1 TDWTEAPEDVEAR
14 IQEARQHAIDAETTA
29 NAVKE
34 VTDWMSPTIVGG
46 GGVVASGTMIV
57 GNNAQ
62 GARAG
67 VSGLGSSNDSVRFW
81 AGKDFAGRATAPF
94 AVYQDGTWKQHSAN
108 GVLVRRTGI
117 LGGDYVDELYN
128 ANGQIAKRT
137 SIVNGKIVEQ
147 WYNDGVLVYEIG
159 ENGIY
164 YVREIPESW
173 TRTELMSAGTGVNPD
188 AATVMS
194 QKLCIQNSL
203 IVWKNV
209 AETISYRYD

>member
-1 TDWTEAPEDVEAR
+1 
-14 IQEARQHAIDAETTA
+14 
-29 NAVKE
+29 
-34 VTDWMSPTIVGG
+34 
-46 GGVVASGTMIV
+46 
-57 GNNAQ
+57 
-62 GARAG
+62 
-67 VSGLGSSNDSVRFW
+67 
-81 AGKDFAGRATAPF
+81 
-94 AVYQDGTWKQHSAN
+94 
-108 GVLVRRTGI
+108 
-117 LGGDYVDELYN
+117 
-128 ANGQIAKRT
+128 T

-209 AETISYRYD
+209 AETISYRYDAGQNVNSESNRQYEGYKTTNSSKTSNIAD